1 MRETTQ
7 IEINWSLVPNAARIA
22 VLSTEA
28 TLKEVPD
35 AARVLGLQIHV
46 INASTSGEIDAA
58 FAAVARERC
67 DALFVEGDGF
77 FNSRRVQFAILAARD
92 RVPASYSVREYVE
105 VGGLTSYGTNLTDM
119 FRQVGTYT
127 GNILHGAKPADL
139 PVLQSS
145 LIAKRSSRLPR
156 ERATPSHRHRVCL
169 VRCCGSVSARYRT
182 VAHNA
187 LVSCLGGE
195 FSAFGLG

>member
-22 VLSTEA
+22 VLVNPANARSTEA

-58 FAAVARERC
+58 FATVARERC

-77 FNSRRVQFAILAARD
+77 FNSRRVQFAIGCL
-92 RVPASYSVREYVE
+92 RVIPCASMSKWA
-105 VGGLTSYGTNLTDM
+105 G
-119 FRQVGTYT
+119 
-127 GNILHGAKPADL
+127 
-139 PVLQSS
+139 
-145 LIAKRSSRLPR
+145 
-156 ERATPSHRHRVCL
+156 
-169 VRCCGSVSARYRT
+169 
-182 VAHNA
+182 
-187 LVSCLGGE
+187 
-195 FSAFGLG
+195 